1 MTHNRLV
8 SASGRSL
15 LRAVVC
21 GAVLA
26 AGPAQA
32 AGDGTPSWGRLIE
45 STSSRQQVEWAQ
57 RYEHG
62 EGVPKSLYRAA
73 ALYCSAAEKGNAQA
87 AYQLG
92 WIYANGRGL
101 PRDDVLAAAW
111 FRKAA
116 ARGDAYA
123 KRMLGHLGKVR
134 SVEPACRLPTSGGA
148 GVTRL
153 ASLSNVSPEERR
165 AVEEAVRAMAPGF
178 GLDPRLVLAVI
189 SAESAFDRTAVSPK
203 GAQGLMQLMP
213 DTASRFG
220 VADAFDPQQNL
231 RGGMT
236 YLAWL
241 LEQFAGDLHHALAAY
256 NAGEKAVEQ
265 YRGIPPYAE
274 TQDYVRRV
282 LGYYD
287 GYQAAV
293 PKEKRG

>member
-1 MTHNRLV
+1 MLLAVGFGTALV
-8 SASGRSL
+8 AEP
-15 LRAVVC
+15 AH
-21 GAVLA
+21 
-26 AGPAQA
+26 AGGPP
-32 AGDGTPSWGRLIE
+32 GWGRLIE
-45 STSSRQQVEWAQ
+45 SASARQQVEWAQ

-73 ALYCSAAEKGNAQA
+73 ALYCSAAGKGDAQA

-92 WIYANGRGL
+92 WMYANGRGL
-101 PRDDVLAAAW
+101 PTDDALAAAW

-116 ARGDAYA
+116 GLGDAYA

-134 SVEPACRLPTSGGA
+134 RVEPACRLPTSASDGA
-148 GVTRL
+148 TRL
-153 ASLSNVSPEERR
+153 ASLSSVSPEERR
-165 AVEEAVRAMAPGF
+165 VVEEAVHAMAPGF

-213 DTASRFG
+213 ETASRFG

-241 LEQFAGDLHHALAAY
+241 LEQFAGDLKHAIAAY

-282 LGYYD
+282 LGYYG
-287 GYQAAV
+287 GYQVVAA
-293 PKEKRG
+293 KDKRG

>member
-1 MTHNRLV
+1 V
-8 SASGRSL
+8 L
-15 LRAVVC
+15 LPIAC
-21 GAVLA
+21 GAALV
-26 AGPAQA
+26 AGPAN
-32 AGDGTPSWGRLIE
+32 AGGAPSWGRLIE
-45 STSSRQQVEWAQ
+45 SASARQQVEWAQ

-62 EGVPKSLYRAA
+62 EGVAKSLYRAA
-73 ALYCSAAEKGNAQA
+73 ALYCSAADKGDAQA

-92 WIYANGRGL
+92 WMYANGRGL
-101 PRDDVLAAAW
+101 PRDDALAAAW
-111 FRKAA
+111 FRRAA
-116 ARGDAYA
+116 GWGDAYA

-134 SVEPACRLPTSGGA
+134 RVEPACRLPTSGGD
-148 GVTRL
+148 VQTRL
-153 ASLSNVSPEERR
+153 ASLSSVSPEERK
-165 AVEEAVRAMAPGF
+165 AVEEAVHAMAPGF

-213 DTASRFG
+213 ETASRFG

-236 YLAWL
+236 YLSWL

-265 YRGIPPYAE
+265 YRGVPPYAE

-282 LGYYD
+282 LGYY
-287 GYQAAV
+287 GGHQAMAA
-293 PKEKRG
+293 KDKRG

>member
-1 MTHNRLV
+1 MPACSMLP
-8 SASGRSL
+8 AL
-15 LRAVVC
+15 AC
-21 GAVLA
+21 GVALA
-26 AGPAQA
+26 AGPVHG
-32 AGDGTPSWGRLIE
+32 AGGSVPSWGRLIE
-45 STSSRQQVEWAQ
+45 STSARQQVEWAQ

-62 EGVPKSLYRAA
+62 EGVGTSLYRAA
-73 ALYCSAAEKGNAQA
+73 ALDCAAADKGDAQA

-92 WIYANGRGL
+92 WMYANARGL
-101 PRDDVLAAAW
+101 PRDDALAAAW

-116 ARGDAYA
+116 SGGDAYA

-134 SVEPACRLPTSGGA
+134 RVEPACRLPTGGGDGA
-148 GVTRL
+148 TRL
-153 ASLSNVSPEERR
+153 ASLSRVPPEERR
-165 AVEEAVRAMAPGF
+165 AVEEAVHVMAPDF

-213 DTASRFG
+213 ATANRFG
-220 VADAFDPQQNL
+220 VSDAFDPHQNL

-274 TQDYVRRV
+274 TQEYVRRV
-282 LGYYD
+282 LGYYG
-287 GYQAAV
+287 GYQAAAARD
-293 PKEKRG
+293 KRG